1 MASNPRR
8 KSDAARRAN
17 QVIRSRTVLVMLLLG
32 IVTFAVLFWKLY
44 DIQIRQHSVLQEKAI
59 EQQTRSAVVNASR
72 GTVYD
77 RNLNTLAISATAE
90 DVNISPMRIAEFV
103 ESQKEKQEKAAKK
116 AADKGETYTAPI
128 LRDQAYIA
136 KGLSRILGVEQETLE
151 TRMTK
156 TNYDYWNIKKRAD
169 QTVSDEVRR
178 FINGEID
185 PDGNEVP
192 ESDRVKLQGVWLQ
205 PSSKRYYLYGSLAS
219 GVLGFVNSDGVGS
232 VGLEAKYDDTLTGT
246 AGYTISARNAAG
258 TELMYNYEQIFD
270 AENGHSLVLTLD
282 ANVQMSLENGLESM
296 LKKYGAKNGGTGIV
310 MDVNSGA
317 IVAMASYPNYDLND
331 YGTIFDDALKTKL
344 DTELAKI
351 DAKRSTYESEEAYA
365 EARSAA
371 INSAVQSQWRN
382 KCIDST
388 YEPGSTYKPITLAA
402 ALEEGKVTKNSTF
415 YCSGSTRVQGWNKP
429 IYCSNHSGHGQQ
441 TLIEAV
447 GHSCNP
453 AFISMGLSVGTE
465 TYYKYLKS
473 FGLMDKTGIDMIG
486 EVKGIFQDE
495 KSFNS
500 QVVSLASYSFGQ
512 TFNVTPIEL
521 IRAQAACVNGG
532 YLYQPYI
539 VEQVLDEDGNVLSQ
553 HDSTSVRQV
562 ISEETSAI
570 VREALEYVVS
580 SGSGKNGRV
589 AGYRIGGKTGTA
601 EKTDQTDS
609 NGQQTNDKI
618 VSFVG
623 IAPMDDPEYVVLIAL
638 DTPNPA
644 TGTYISGGVMA
655 APTVARVMEDI
666 LPYLGVEPDYS
677 EVDMSRVTVRMPN
690 LAGKTESEAAAI
702 LEEDHLNYKIIGDG
716 DKIVSQIPA
725 HGREL
730 PGNSTVLL
738 YTDDSMPTDE
748 VEVPNLTG
756 MTVAQ
761 ASTTL
766 SQLGLYLQAKGT
778 DSNAWYVVVTK
789 QDIDAGTKVPRG
801 TMIAVTFTDTT
812 ALD

>member
-415 YCSGSTRVQGWNKP
+415 YCSGYTTVQGWNSR
-429 IYCSNHSGHGQQ
+429 IWCSNHSGHGQQ

-453 AFISMGLSVGTE
+453 AFIKMGLSIGTE

-486 EVKGIFQDE
+486 EVKGIFVDE
-495 KSFNS
+495 NYF
-500 QVVSLASYSFGQ
+500 
-512 TFNVTPIEL
+512 
-521 IRAQAACVNGG
+521 NGG

-553 HDSTSVRQV
+553 HDSTPVRQV

-601 EKTDQTDS
+601 DKTGTKTNDNPKGDVVVSFMCFAPADDPKYIMLLTMDTPRRDTGTAVYGGTMVAPVAGQIMGEILPALGIEPNYSASELAGADAAVPYVVGKSAADAKAALKAAGFACTTVGSGDTVTDQTPA
-609 NGQQTNDKI
+609 GGAI
-618 VSFVG
+618 VPNNAS
-623 IAPMDDPEYVVLIAL
+623 IVL
-638 DTPNPA
+638 
-644 TGTYISGGVMA
+644 
-655 APTVARVMEDI
+655 
-666 LPYLGVEPDYS
+666 YLGVEKPNAPS
-677 EVDMSRVTVRMPN
+677 TVPNVVGKTPAEANKALTNAGLIMKVTGATSTGGSTGSVTAISQSAEAGTELAAGSVVTVRFG
-690 LAGKTESEAAAI
+690 AKT
-702 LEEDHLNYKIIGDG
+702 
-716 DKIVSQIPA
+716 
-725 HGREL
+725 
-730 PGNSTVLL
+730 
-738 YTDDSMPTDE
+738 TD
-748 VEVPNLTG
+748 
-756 MTVAQ
+756 
-761 ASTTL
+761 
-766 SQLGLYLQAKGT
+766 
-778 DSNAWYVVVTK
+778 
-789 QDIDAGTKVPRG
+789 
-801 TMIAVTFTDTT
+801 
-812 ALD
+812 